1 MRTEVEHRSA
11 CKGTTT
17 ATAAMEQGHVMKKS
31 IVCLVGAGLGAA
43 FAPADQASAQDRP
56 LAAELEEVYRAGG
69 LNAAEWAF
77 FTDSGQVA
85 FDAAGNLFVL
95 DRAAGHVVVIDPQGR
110 LARTIGRMGQG
121 PGEFTMMMDLVVW
134 RDGRAG
140 VLDLGHF
147 AIQIF
152 TPEGGFERLVKMAGG
167 RGPAAMFTGARTG
180 LKADPLG
187 NALIAP
193 GPPAAMGRMAE
204 LIGDALGEDVEVPD
218 AGVDER
224 GLERLGLDG
233 DVVSATPIL
242 QGWKVPREE
251 APELNV
257 DDIEEF
263 ADGLM
268 GGIRQLEPG
277 FHWDLL
283 PDGGVAYSDSSAYV
297 IKLAGREGEESGVLR
312 RPLSPEAVTE
322 RIREGTIA
330 YTLRTLKEEFEKQSL
345 DPELAGLLEGAAD
358 MMPDLMKTMQEQVEK
373 QGFYHEVPVVRGVR
387 ATWEGALW
395 VQRRGEEAWDDEGPI
410 DVFGVDR
417 EYLGTLAAGAPG
429 MPAAFGP
436 DGLVAYWEFDEMDM
450 PTIVVKRLPV
460 EVR

>member
-1 MRTEVEHRSA
+1 MRKRV
-11 CKGTTT
+11 
-17 ATAAMEQGHVMKKS
+17 
-31 IVCLVGAGLGAA
+31 VCLIGAGLGAA
-43 FAPADQASAQDRP
+43 YATAGQVSAQDRP
-56 LAAELEEVYRAGG
+56 LAAELEQVYRVGG

-77 FTDSGQVA
+77 FEDSAQVV

-110 LARTIGRMGQG
+110 LARTVGRTGQG

-140 VLDLGHF
+140 VSDLGHA
-147 AIQIF
+147 AIQIY
-152 TPEGGFERLVKMAGG
+152 TPEGGFERMVKMGSG
-167 RGPAAMFTGARTG
+167 QGLAAMLTGARTG

-193 GPPAAMGRMAE
+193 GPPAALGQMAE
-204 LIGDALGEDVEVPD
+204 VIGGALGEDVEVPD
-218 AGVDER
+218 AAVDER

-242 QGWKVPREE
+242 QGWRLPREE

-263 ADGLM
+263 ADGLT
-268 GGIRQLEPG
+268 GGIRHLEPG
-277 FHWDLL
+277 FHWDPL
-283 PDGGVAYSDSSAYV
+283 PDGGIAWSDSSAYA
-297 IKLAGREGEESGVLR
+297 IKVAGRDGEVIDVLR

-330 YTLRTLKEEFEKQSL
+330 YTIRRFKEEFEKQSL
-345 DPELAGLLEGAAD
+345 DPELAGFLEGAAD
-358 MMPDLMKTMQEQVEK
+358 MVDDLMKTVQEQVEK

-387 ATWEGALW
+387 ATWDGALW
-395 VQRRGEEAWDDEGPI
+395 IQRHGEEAWDDEGPI

-450 PTIVVKRLPV
+450 PAIVVKRLPV